1 MGPQTTPETENN
13 CDRKQTRRVA
23 GTSGGGSGQMTVD
36 VERVRTQVKEIIG
49 AVADLDPSEMADE
62 ATLVEGLGLDSLSLL
77 EVSVDVDYHFK
88 LGLAEGEMK
97 GLATIQDIVD
107 LVVNR
112 LGGEA
117 ATG

>member
-1 MGPQTTPETENN
+1 
-13 CDRKQTRRVA
+13 
-23 GTSGGGSGQMTVD
+23 MTMD
-36 VERVRTQVKEIIG
+36 IEGVRAQVKDIVG
-49 AVADLDPSEMADE
+49 AVADLDPTTMADD
-62 ATLVEGLGLDSLSLL
+62 AGLVDDLALDSLSLL

-97 GLATIQDIVD
+97 GLRTIQDIVD

-117 ATG
+117 AAS